1 MGSAAVRGLA
11 KRRSERDRV
20 LLAPSGGPMKARA
33 PRLPV
38 AAAICSPSNIP
49 QRRATFASAN
59 WAAPGPRCPGPAARS
74 DLLVK
79 APHKRTIRR
88 SIHREIFDHDESFAG

>member
-1 MGSAAVRGLA
+1 MGSAAVRGLV

-20 LLAPSGGPMKARA
+20 LLAPSGGPTKARA

-59 WAAPGPRCPGPAARS
+59 WAAPGPAMSRTGSQVRPYGEGAAQAN
-74 DLLVK
+74 D
-79 APHKRTIRR
+79 
-88 SIHREIFDHDESFAG
+88 